1 MQLSATEIAAK
12 PLPLDFIPE
21 VLSPSFTS
29 SFQLPLQ
36 FCRHLPGDVFFAR
49 LEQGGIEA
57 RVQETDYSEFKGCK
71 GSQLWMIRAGLG
83 G

>member
-12 PLPLDFIPE
+12 PLPFDLIPE

-29 SFQLPLQ
+29 SFQLP
-36 FCRHLPGDVFFAR
+36 FRFRRHLPGEAFFAHPR
-49 LEQGGIEA
+49 PGGIDS
-57 RVQETDYSEFKGCK
+57 RRHDTDFSEFKGCEE
-71 GSQLWMIRAGLG
+71 SQLWMIRAGLG

>member
-12 PLPLDFIPE
+12 PLPFDLIPE

-29 SFQLPLQ
+29 SFQLSLR
-36 FCRHLPGDVFFAR
+36 FRRHLPGEIFFACR
-49 LEQGGIEA
+49 GLGGIYA
-57 RVQETDYSEFKGCK
+57 RTHDTDFSEFKGCK
-71 GSQLWMIRAGLG
+71 ESQLWMIRAGLG